1 MKMNVIL
8 KKVFCVDIFDSVFFM
23 FSVSRTK
30 SLILE
35 FLIFTDFLHLHVA
48 WVDRF
53 YILPSLDFSSN
64 ADFTNFHCFAW
75 QVIGASCNLH
85 NISIRRNSNSNSFFV
100 PGRDPDTDLQHRRGA
115 TVLWPAQRD
124 LPEEGEEPERR
135 VGVGRQHWQLHTIC
149 WGGVHDRET
158 NNQIVKI
165 FFL

>member
-35 FLIFTDFLHLHVA
+35 FLIFTDFLHLQVA

-75 QVIGASCNLH
+75 QVIGASCNLP
-85 NISIRRNSNSNSFFV
+85 NISIRRNSNSISFLFQDEIQTRIFNIDEEQLCY
-100 PGRDPDTDLQHRRGA
+100 GRPNVIFPKKAKNLNDEWVWVVNIANYTQSVEVVH
-115 TVLWPAQRD
+115 
-124 LPEEGEEPERR
+124 
-135 VGVGRQHWQLHTIC
+135 GRK
-149 WGGVHDRET
+149 T
-158 NNQIVKI
+158 NNQAVKI